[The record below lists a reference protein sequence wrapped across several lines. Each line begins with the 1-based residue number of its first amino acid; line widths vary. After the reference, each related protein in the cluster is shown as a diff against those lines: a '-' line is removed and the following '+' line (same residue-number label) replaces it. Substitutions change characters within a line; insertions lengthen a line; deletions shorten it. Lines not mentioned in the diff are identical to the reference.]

1 MTENWVAKRGS
12 DEKTYNGNT
21 TEGFINDVPKKITDY
36 QKEVG
41 AVIDEELFKL
51 LTSTTYFNSLH
62 WTKQREIIFN
72 LVQDAKDIDIINQKR
87 ELEPLLTEVADG
99 KSIDD
104 LKAQKSV
111 EMKKLRQE
119 D

>member
-62 WTKQREIIFN
+62 WTS
-72 LVQDAKDIDIINQKR
+72 KDI
-87 ELEPLLTEVADG
+87 
-99 KSIDD
+99 
-104 LKAQKSV
+104 
-111 EMKKLRQE
+111 
-119 D
+119 